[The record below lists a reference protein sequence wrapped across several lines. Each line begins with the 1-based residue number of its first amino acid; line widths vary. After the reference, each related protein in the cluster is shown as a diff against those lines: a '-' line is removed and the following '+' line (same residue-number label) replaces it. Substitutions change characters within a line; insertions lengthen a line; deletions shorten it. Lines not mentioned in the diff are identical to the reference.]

1 MGFSEIF
8 FEVFFYLSWDFKEF
22 FEVLKIFFDF
32 SRGVI
37 PNRIDHFPT
46 TSHQIFCPLAQMIP
60 PMVETKLPN
69 FNFPNWALRI
79 LWDIEF
85 LGIFWSRTGK
95 ILRFFDGIFYK
106 GLESAKNFIKK
117 TSYLFENPYLTIFW
131 CGESIFDG
139 LETIS
144 V

>member
-1 MGFSEIF
+1 
-8 FEVFFYLSWDFKEF
+8 
-22 FEVLKIFFDF
+22 
-32 SRGVI
+32 
-37 PNRIDHFPT
+37 
-46 TSHQIFCPLAQMIP
+46 MIP

-69 FNFPNWALRI
+69 FTFPNWPLQI

-95 ILRFFDGIFYK
+95 ILSFFDGIFYK

-117 TSYLFENPYLTIFW
+117 TNYLFENHYLTIFW
-131 CGESIFDG
+131 PGESIFDG

-144 V
+144 EQEIPLNVDWSWLKEFARNKIENVTRVP